1 MEQPCAIPAFCANAR
16 ETIDAFARRCERGLE
31 GAPRPAGWAPFRVG
45 VARLPHDRAPALV
58 SWLERRCDTTFGAA
72 AIPLDRDRIRRGW
85 FVRYLPDSE
94 REGIPWEV
102 LILDMTDGPLLKE
115 DLPDLVA
122 VCRPV
127 LRRAGGRLA
136 AGSPRRRSPGGSP
149 GFADRSGGPAGL
161 KKRAKERPP
170 SGRRSFLF
178 QPCRGTRSW

>member
-1 MEQPCAIPAFCANAR
+1 MEQPCAIPAFCASAR
-16 ETIDAFARRCERGLE
+16 ETIDAFARRCERVLE
-31 GAPRPAGWAPFRVG
+31 EAPRPAGWAPFRVG

-122 VCRPV
+122 V
-127 LRRAGGRLA
+127 LRFAARFCAEPAAVWLLVPPDADPPAVARALQTA
-136 AGSPRRRSPGGSP
+136 LEAL
-149 GFADRSGGPAGL
+149 PA
-161 KKRAKERPP
+161 
-170 SGRRSFLF
+170 
-178 QPCRGTRSW
+178 